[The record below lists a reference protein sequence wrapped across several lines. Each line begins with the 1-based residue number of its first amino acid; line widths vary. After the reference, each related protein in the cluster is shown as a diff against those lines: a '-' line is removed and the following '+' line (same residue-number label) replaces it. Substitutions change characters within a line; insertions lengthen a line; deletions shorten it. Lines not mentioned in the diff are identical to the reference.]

1 MREFGILILDGSF
14 IQIRLPA
21 AMHNKNN
28 GTLRPKTT
36 SPGSNTVMN
45 MNAYKLG
52 INMRSLTLKV
62 ITLIYSH

>member
-1 MREFGILILDGSF
+1 MGHLYNKTA
-14 IQIRLPA
+14 A

-45 MNAYKLG
+45 MNAYKLYKYEV
-52 INMRSLTLKV
+52 S
-62 ITLIYSH
+62 YA